1 LVKSGVKGGGGGQ
14 YRVIG
19 GHDSIRTTWLSSTWC
34 MLCCISDMQ
43 ERQIAGSSHCLLS
56 TLRYALDWHHSAAQN
71 IHTHKNTKHT
81 HTHTHTHTYTHK
93 GQLCVSSLPE
103 LMTHTM
109 SSMVTAV
116 SAILVARMS
125 LRTPGGGRMKTLRWS
140 WVGTMECRGSS

>member
-1 LVKSGVKGGGGGQ
+1 VRLVKSGVKGGGGQ

-19 GHDSIRTTWLSSTWC
+19 GHDSIRTPWLSSTWC
-34 MLCCISDMQ
+34 MLCCMSDMQ

-56 TLRYALDWHHSAAQN
+56 TLRYALDGHHSAAQN
-71 IHTHKNTKHT
+71 IHTHT
-81 HTHTHTHTYTHK
+81 HTHTQTHK
-93 GQLCVSSLPE
+93 GQLCVSSVPE